1 MLEGSFDE
9 GIEVAIE
16 YFLGVADFH
25 VGTQVF
31 DATLVQHIAADL
43 VTPTHVGFG
52 VFELLLGFHAFAHF
66 KVVQT

>member
-25 VGTQVF
+25 VGTQVL
-31 DATLVQHIAADL
+31 DATLVQNIAADM
-43 VTPTHVGFG
+43 VTPTHVGF
-52 VFELLLGFHAFAHF
+52 
-66 KVVQT
+66 